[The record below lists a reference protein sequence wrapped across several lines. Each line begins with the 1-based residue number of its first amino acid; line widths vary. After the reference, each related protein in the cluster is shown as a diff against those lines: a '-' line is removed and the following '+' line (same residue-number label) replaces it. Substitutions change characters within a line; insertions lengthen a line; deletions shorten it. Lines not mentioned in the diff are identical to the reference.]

1 MTNDRASQPPTGE
14 APRLHGVDW
23 AIQAGVA
30 DEVMLGTRRVVRR
43 RRRRQLAL
51 ATAAVAIMLGSFAW
65 VAPQVGPQA
74 LPPAS
79 SAVLA
84 EPACRTLPD
93 GSTAQ
98 LKEGAEIAVT
108 YSPATRRI
116 VLLRGEAH
124 FEVVPDKS
132 RPLVVAV
139 DTGEV
144 RAVGTAFSVQRA
156 AAEVEVLVT
165 HGRVAV
171 DRVAET
177 AATGATPATRTIT
190 MLDAGHHARVDV
202 ADPVGLPVV
211 EKISP
216 AEIQQRLAWRVPR
229 LEFTRTPLAEAIA
242 MINRQGTLRL
252 ALADPA
258 LGEVRI
264 SGLLRVDNVESLLRL
279 LELEHG
285 IQAERRADGD
295 VVLRSGR

>member
-1 MTNDRASQPPTGE
+1 MKKFFLILFLSAACIVVRAQDTTRLSMLFLGDIMQHDSQIEDAYDEETGSYDYR
-14 APRLHGVDW
+14 PCFQYIKPY
-23 AIQAGVA
+23 IQAVDLAIGNLEVTLA
-30 DEVMLGTRRVVRR
+30 GEPYKGYPQFSAPDELLIALEDVGMDVIVTANNHSLDRR
-43 RRRRQLAL
+43 RAGL
-51 ATAAVAIMLGSFAW
+51 
-65 VAPQVGPQA
+65 
-74 LPPAS
+74 
-79 SAVLA
+79 
-84 EPACRTLPD
+84 E
-93 GSTAQ
+93 
-98 LKEGAEIAVT
+98 
-108 YSPATRRI
+108 
-116 VLLRGEAH
+116 
-124 FEVVPDKS
+124 
-132 RPLVVAV
+132 
-139 DTGEV
+139 
-144 RAVGTAFSVQRA
+144 
-156 AAEVEVLVT
+156 
-165 HGRVAV
+165 
-171 DRVAET
+171 
-177 AATGATPATRTIT
+177 RTIT